1 MSICTRPNATAD
13 NPDRTPCGRV
23 DASIAVLANLLMS
36 GAINAG
42 MAVAVTIIRAAEM
55 NQSVGRLFFN
65 AQVVLLS
72 AGFNDEI

>member
-1 MSICTRPNATAD
+1 
-13 NPDRTPCGRV
+13 V